1 MNKDI
6 EQYIRDLSNFINRKE
21 LTNLFLLIMPYIAD
35 DNTIT
40 LNKEVKTELALKSG
54 KTFMTIDQDI
64 MDLKRSKTII
74 SLYRSRYII
83 NSEYFG
89 TINPNLCS
97 KVSLNIS
104 YQDGKRVMI
113 PQFS

>member
-6 EQYIRDLSNFINRKE
+6 EQYIRDLSNFINGKE
-21 LTNLFLLIMPYIAD
+21 LTNLFVLMMPYIAD

-40 LNKEVKTELALKSG
+40 LNKEVKTELATKSG

-64 MDLKRSKTII
+64 MDLKRSNTII
-74 SLYRSRYII
+74 NLYRSKYII
-83 NSEYFG
+83 NSEHFG
-89 TINPNLCS
+89 TVNPNLWS

-104 YQDGKRVMI
+104 YEDGKRVI
-113 PQFS
+113 TPQFS